1 MFLLFHKVVM
11 EVETTSVSL
20 KIEDWCRSWYRC
32 ALWVR
37 PGPKCLTEQTLWL
50 HVGDDFICYVIVTNS
65 DFGGFTFTQQFGSDS
80 N

>member
-11 EVETTSVSL
+11 EVETTSF
-20 KIEDWCRSWYRC
+20 

-50 HVGDDFICYVIVTNS
+50 HVGDDFIHYVIVTNS
-65 DFGGFTFTQQFGSDS
+65 DFGSFTFTQQLGSDS